1 MKTLSSLFFKGIAT
15 ILPITV
21 TISILWW
28 LGEKAHIL
36 VSQVL
41 KYFFGENIRGYHPW
55 MGVVVGIGFVL
66 VVGLLMNAWI
76 ISSLVN
82 WAESLIQRIP
92 LVKTL
97 YGSVR
102 DLMGFFAGS
111 EKKPFNQVVMVQIG
125 DSKVRVLG
133 LVTREDF
140 SDLPSGIGAQDT
152 VAVYMP
158 MSYQLGGFTALVP
171 RSAIQPVDMT
181 MEEAMRFAVTAG
193 MSKN

>member
-1 MKTLSSLFFKGIAT
+1 MKTLSKIFFKGLAAL
-15 ILPITV
+15 LPITV
-21 TISILWW
+21 TIYIIYW
-28 LGEKAHIL
+28 LGATAEDLFRRFLPAN
-36 VSQVL
+36 VTWPP
-41 KYFFGENIRGYHPW
+41 G
-55 MGVVVGIGFVL
+55 MGVVVGIG
-66 VVGLLMNAWI
+66 VVFGIGLLMNAWI
-76 ISSLVN
+76 IQMLFD
-82 WAESLIQRIP
+82 WAESLLNRIP

-102 DLMGFFAGS
+102 DLMGFFSGS

-125 DSKVRVLG
+125 DSKVRILG

-140 SDLPSGIGAQDT
+140 SDLPPGIGSKDT

-171 RSAIQPVDMT
+171 RAAIQPVDMT